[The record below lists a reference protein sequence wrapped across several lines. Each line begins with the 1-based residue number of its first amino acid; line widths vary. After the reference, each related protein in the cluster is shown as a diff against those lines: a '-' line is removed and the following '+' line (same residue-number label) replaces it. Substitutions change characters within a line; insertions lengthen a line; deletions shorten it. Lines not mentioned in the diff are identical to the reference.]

1 MRTKR
6 ILIVDDDPNVRRL
19 LRVNLVDAGYDVT
32 EASDG
37 NEAENIVKGKA
48 PPDLVLLDI
57 MMPNVDGWEVCKM
70 IRDSRLGDTI
80 LIVMLTAR
88 ASHRDKLIGKE
99 ILKADEYV
107 TKPFDINNLLQTI
120 ERLLTMN
127 HRNAGHRFMTR

>member
-1 MRTKR
+1 
-6 ILIVDDDPNVRRL
+6 VDDDPNVRRL